1 MRFLFFLY
9 SEFRDKFDDDNV
21 VFTQKYEVGKQQ
33 IRIYFSKKEKKI
45 NVVECLNFLNKLQKK
60 FAYVSDWTSFYFNC
74 FDAGNNIAAVYLFQ
88 SENEDQ
94 ICMYEHFCNLA
105 ISLEK
110 ISFQKEHD

>member
-74 FDAGNNIAAVYLFQ
+74 FDAGNNIAAVYLF
-88 SENEDQ
+88 
-94 ICMYEHFCNLA
+94 
-105 ISLEK
+105 
-110 ISFQKEHD
+110 

>member
-74 FDAGNNIAAVYLFQ
+74 FDAGTNIAAVYLF
-88 SENEDQ
+88 
-94 ICMYEHFCNLA
+94 
-105 ISLEK
+105 
-110 ISFQKEHD
+110 